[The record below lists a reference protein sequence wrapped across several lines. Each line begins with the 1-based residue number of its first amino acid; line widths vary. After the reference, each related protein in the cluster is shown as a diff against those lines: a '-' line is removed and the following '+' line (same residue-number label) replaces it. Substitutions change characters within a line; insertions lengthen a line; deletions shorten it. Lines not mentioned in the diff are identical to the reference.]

1 MLLFFRPA
9 RGGVSAFVRVTAG
22 SCVGNGRPKAMGLD
36 DEITIGIGM

>member
-1 MLLFFRPA
+1 
-9 RGGVSAFVRVTAG
+9 VTAG